1 MNKMQ
6 EQLGD
11 NFDKVEIT
19 RILQTAVDATVKS
32 SSIESE
38 TYDVYQYFFKQVNT
52 LYNDYLSQKGY

>member
-52 LYNDYLSQKGY
+52 LYNDYP